1 MPVLDPHAIAAL
13 RELNPGDDSFLRD
26 LIQIFLED
34 APLRLAEIEESLTRG
49 DSRKLTIAAHSLK
62 GSSANFGAEQFRNRC
77 EEIEHSGRL
86 GELDAVPARLPALK
100 EEYARVAAELRSLL
114 TS

>member
-1 MPVLDPHAIAAL
+1 MPAVDPHAIAAL

-34 APLRLAEIEESLTRG
+34 APLRIAEIEEALTRG

-62 GSSANFGAEQFRNRC
+62 GSSANFGAEEFRARC
-77 EEIEHSGRL
+77 EEIELSGRK
-86 GELDAVPARLPALK
+86 GELAAVPARLPVLRQ
-100 EEYARVAAELRSLL
+100 EYARVAAELKALL
-114 TS
+114 AP